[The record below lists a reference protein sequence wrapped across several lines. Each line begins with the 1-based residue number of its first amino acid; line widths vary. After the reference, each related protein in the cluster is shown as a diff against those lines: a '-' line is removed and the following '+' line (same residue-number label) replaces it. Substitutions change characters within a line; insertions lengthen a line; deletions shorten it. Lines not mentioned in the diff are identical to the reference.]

1 MRLEALKGTRRIAFA
16 AGLLLVVAGLAL
28 VLSGPMDKFLFSAV
42 SLIKGRPPAPH
53 WIHRARLIALL
64 TLFGGGLPLTL
75 GTLAPAG
82 WFSAAARVLKERYV
96 LVGAIVAL
104 LLLWLP
110 PVLVGNSA
118 TFAGQRCFWLDDDA
132 MISMRY
138 AHNLANGAGLV
149 WNPGER
155 VEGYTNFLWTL
166 FMALV
171 HLFPIPAA
179 TTSLVVM
186 LANLVLAAA
195 TVPVIVRLVRLLG
208 GGALATAA
216 SLAGYVLSQ
225 DAMFWATS
233 GGESTL
239 LTLLFLW
246 ATYRI
251 LRESQLDRPRPAT
264 YVIIAFLSL
273 VRADAAFLSCLL
285 GALALVLTRNRR
297 PVLLYFG
304 ASLILPVLHELFRL
318 NYYHALLPN
327 TAYVKTSHWPG
338 RTQAGLLYVRQ
349 YFSLYPFVIL
359 LAIAGALGRSRWTQ
373 RALVAVFLVYA
384 AYVACLGGGVLRHY
398 RFFLPVLPLVM
409 VLAFTGIQ
417 RLQPAVRLTLVVL
430 GLGSTPLIAFNYAES
445 LKNDTN
451 NAGNVRIGLLIKQN
465 TRATARVADIWAGS
479 TFYFSERYAIDLLG
493 KSDSHIAH
501 LPVVTNG
508 RMPGHNKFDFD
519 YSLGVLKPDLVIADF
534 KLPVTEDSMRS
545 MSVGDWA
552 FVGQLYF
559 NPTFQEHYLPNPVA
573 FETRRTIFAADW
585 SPERDRI
592 DDWQD
597 LTAEARRP

>member
-1 MRLEALKGTRRIAFA
+1 MKLEALKGTRRIAFA

-28 VLSGPMDKFLFSAV
+28 VLSDPLNKLLFSAV
-42 SLIKGRPPAPH
+42 SLVKGHPPAPH
-53 WIHRARLIALL
+53 WLSRVHFIALL
-64 TLFGGGLPLTL
+64 ALFGGGLPLTL
-75 GTLAPAG
+75 GTLAPAS
-82 WFSAAARVLKERYV
+82 WFSAAARALKERYV
-96 LVGAIVAL
+96 LVGAIGAILV
-104 LLLWLP
+104 LWLP
-110 PVLVGNSA
+110 PVLAGHSA
-118 TFAGQRCFWLDDDA
+118 TLGGQRCFWLDDDA

-138 AHNLANGAGLV
+138 ARNLANGSGLV

-155 VEGYTNFLWTL
+155 VEGYTNFLWAL

-179 TTSLVVM
+179 KTSLVVM
-186 LANLVLAAA
+186 LTNLVLAAA

-233 GGESTL
+233 GGESIL

-246 ATYRI
+246 ATYRV

-264 YVIIAFLSL
+264 YAIIAVLSL
-273 VRADAAFLSCLL
+273 VRADAVFLGCLL

-304 ASLILPVLHELFRL
+304 ASLLAPLIHELFRL
-318 NYYHALLPN
+318 QYYHALLPN

-349 YFSLYPFVIL
+349 FFTLNPLVIV
-359 LAIAGALGRSRWTQ
+359 LAIAGALGGSRWTH
-373 RALVAVFLVYA
+373 RALLAVFLICA
-384 AYVACLGGGVLRHY
+384 AYVAWLGGDVLSHY

-409 VLAFTGIQ
+409 VLAFTGIR
-417 RLQPAVRLTLVVL
+417 RLQPAVRLALVVL
-430 GLGSTPLIAFNYAES
+430 GLGTTPLIAFNYAEY
-445 LKNDTN
+445 LKNSTN
-451 NAGNVRIGLLIKQN
+451 DSGNVQIGLLIKQN
-465 TRATARVADIWAGS
+465 TQAAARVADIWAGS
-479 TFYFSERYAIDLLG
+479 TFYYSERYAIDLLG

-501 LPVVTNG
+501 LPVVTDG

-592 DDWQD
+592 NDWQD
-597 LTAEARRP
+597 LSAEAPRP